1 MKIFLPTLWS
11 FQLYSFIKS
20 FPHLI
25 LFLYV
30 KSDWKIM
37 HSPTIL
43 NQKIKRFFQNL
54 EFWSLVST
62 EFEFPG
68 KPKISIPKKNHKSFW
83 SDICRYLI
91 FFSKKTQRV
100 RYQYHEFTRRLLQI
114 VHHTFQSRL
123 SFRSSDS
130 WVWYSATFTE
140 QIKSEKKCNVA
151 IIGII
156 MF

>member
-1 MKIFLPTLWS
+1 MVFLIFSPLSDIYKNENLPTLWS

-91 FFSKKTQRV
+91 FYFEKDSTC
-100 RYQYHEFTRRLLQI
+100 EI
-114 VHHTFQSRL
+114 SRIY
-123 SFRSSDS
+123 SSTSSDS
-130 WVWYSATFTE
+130 SSHFSIT
-140 QIKSEKKCNVA
+140 
-151 IIGII
+151 IIWF
-156 MF
+156 MSVV

>member
-1 MKIFLPTLWS
+1 MSKNENLPSYTLWS

-54 EFWSLVST
+54 EFWSLGST

-68 KPKISIPKKNHKSFW
+68 KPKISIPKKNTISHFGQIFA
-83 SDICRYLI
+83 DIWF

-100 RYQYHEFTRRLLQI
+100 RYHEFTRRLLQI

-140 QIKSEKKCNVA
+140 QIKSEKKCNYW
-151 IIGII
+151 
-156 MF
+156 